1 MCDDLTDTTDV
12 FRVAGFE
19 YSPLN
24 ENIDSYEKMEKVI
37 SEFGEGRA
45 EYSYPS
51 KVHDM
56 ESSSISITHN
66 NYG

>member
-12 FRVAGFE
+12 FRVAAFE

-24 ENIDSYEKMEKVI
+24 ENIESYEKMQKVI
-37 SEFGEGRA
+37 SEFDGRFT

-56 ESSSISITHN
+56 ESSSISTS
-66 NYG
+66 